1 KIIDKNLHEESAS
14 KIFKLSR
21 SKMRKM
27 R

>member
-1 KIIDKNLHEESAS
+1 IIDQNLHEANAS

>member
-1 KIIDKNLHEESAS
+1 IIDQNLHEANAS
-14 KIFKLSR
+14 KIFKLSH